1 MSGECLN
8 SCLQGLRVSSSCQ
21 VFAKAL
27 YSGWKPKGLGQGL
40 GVNGIKGGKPIF
52 QMAQNTLLIYLLNT
66 PPVGSRPCNLR
77 KKIYK
82 NL

>member
-1 MSGECLN
+1 MNGECLN

-27 YSGWKPKGLGQGL
+27 DSGWKPKGLAQGL
-40 GVNGIKGGKPIF
+40 GVNGIIF

-66 PPVGSRPCNLR
+66 PQIGNRPPQIGNLR